1 MTIVTVI
8 LSLILKEEEETDR
21 RNNEGR
27 LKYTYK
33 NQLISNS
40 TGMWGL

>member
-8 LSLILKEEEETDR
+8 LSLYLKEDEETVR
-21 RNNEGR
+21 RKNEGR
-27 LKYTYK
+27 RKYIYK